1 MPTRISAETREKC
14 AAAWPLILAE
24 IAGGATVADACQ
36 AHGLTRGMLWAYRAD
51 DEALRTAWNDALRD
65 SADSLFDEALETARN
80 SRLDSRH
87 ARVKCAVLQWA
98 AEKRDPDRYAPRSK
112 HDLTV
117 KTLDLSPI
125 LQRAE
130 QRLAAARAVGHVVDG
145 EVIRPALRDVRT
157 AADLL

>member
-1 MPTRISAETREKC
+1 MPTRISEGTRAKC
-14 AAAWPLILAE
+14 AAAWDDIMAR
-24 IAGGATVADACQ
+24 ISGGETVFDACA
-36 AHGLTRGMLWAYRAD
+36 AHGLTRAMLWAYRAD
-51 DEALRTAWNDALRD
+51 SEQLREAWKDALRD
-65 SADSLFDEALETARN
+65 SADALFDEMLATARN

-87 ARVKCAVLQWA
+87 ARVKCNALMWA

-130 QRLAAARAVGHVVDG
+130 ARLRAAAQHAVDA
-145 EVIRPALRDVRT
+145 EIIQPALRVRT

>member
-1 MPTRISAETREKC
+1 MTTRISAETRAKC

-24 IAGGATVADACQ
+24 IAGGETVQKACE

-80 SRLDSRH
+80 SGLDSRH
-87 ARVKCAVLQWA
+87 ARVKVAALQWA

-117 KTLDLSPI
+117 KTLDLNPI

-130 QRLAAARAVGHVVDG
+130 QRLAQARAAGRIVEG
-145 EVIRPALRDVRT
+145 EVLRPALERVRT

>member
-1 MPTRISAETREKC
+1 MTTRISEQTRAKC
-14 AAAWPLILAE
+14 AVAWPDVLAR
-24 IAGGATVADACQ
+24 ISAGETVTDACK
-36 AHGLTRGMLWAYRAD
+36 AHSLERQHFWAYRAGSED
-51 DEALRTAWNDALRD
+51 LRTAWNDALRD
-65 SADSLFDEALETARN
+65 SADALFDEALETAR
-80 SRLDSRH
+80 SSKLDSRH

-125 LQRAE
+125 LARAE
-130 QRLAAARAVGHVVDG
+130 ARLAASRIIEG
-145 EVIRPALRDVRT
+145 EVIMPALTVRT